1 MHTYT
6 GKIEVVFSDVVSG
19 KNGLKKLI
27 RVHIPEGE
35 QTHTHTHT
43 HTHAHH
49 TGYDPVAKRI
59 TDQYRVVVS
68 PKKVY
73 LEPLKQ
79 LGLHEYLGV
88 RSYNPC
94 SIGRR
99 VSLIPIPHTPMFL
112 VKNFHSPILHTH
124 VSSSKLPFPMFQF
137 YICTP
142 FPFRNFYIPPCFRS
156 ETSIH
161 PFYIPHVSVP
171 KLPFAHSAYPLVPFQ
186 NFHSA
191 YPHGSVPKLPFTHS
205 TYPMF
210 LFQNFHSPI
219 LVSIHPFY
227 IPPCFHSPRPT

>member
-43 HTHAHH
+43 HTHTRTHTTHH

-112 VKNFHSPILHTH
+112 VKNFYS
-124 VSSSKLPFPMFQF
+124 
-137 YICTP
+137 
-142 FPFRNFYIPPCFRS
+142 
-156 ETSIH
+156 
-161 PFYIPHVSVP
+161 
-171 KLPFAHSAYPLVPFQ
+171 
-186 NFHSA
+186 
-191 YPHGSVPKLPFTHS
+191 
-205 TYPMF
+205 
-210 LFQNFHSPI
+210 QNFHSPI
-219 LVSIHPFY
+219 LHTPCFQFKTSIPHVSILHMYTIHTPMFPF
-227 IPPCFHSPRPT
+227 